1 MSANLCELVLEKYD
15 FNAATR
21 LKRRMKVTRFPDSSV
36 ERKAEAVSDD
46 GVAAPCAKF
55 SPVSQSFS
63 AAGEKGLLEQFDS
76 THI

>member
-15 FNAATR
+15 FNAVKR
-21 LKRRMKVTRFPDSSV
+21 VMRRMKVTRFPDSSV

-55 SPVSQSFS
+55 SCLAKFHGSRRKRTT
-63 AAGEKGLLEQFDS
+63 G
-76 THI
+76 TI